1 MYNKLSICLTCAGGS
16 LKQQEGFFLKK
27 YSKFKKVI
35 YLTGTD
41 IYPKKINNKIFD
53 NIVKLPKPNSS
64 QYIKKLIQVIKN
76 YQIKILLVCSDE
88 EAIKITKNINKINKY
103 NCVVALNKF
112 STIKILSNKILTY
125 KILSK
130 IKKIIPKWNE
140 VKNTKNL
147 NYTLK
152 KYLNKFGGAVVKP
165 AISRGGRD
173 VFIIENKKKN
183 LNNKIGRT
191 KEINLNKFMSIYLK
205 KIKNKFPLIVMEK
218 LYEPTFDLDM
228 FCNKG
233 KIINAVLRKRIVP
246 KDPNSG
252 HKIIFKK
259 QIISSAKQISIILKL
274 NYINDCDFM
283 VDKNNNFKLLEIN
296 PRPSGS
302 LAIPNI
308 AGFAILD
315 NLLDLCIKGKK
326 FKKTVF
332 FKKNVTISKK
342 NVDNYIT
349 V

>member
-1 MYNKLSICLTCAGGS
+1 
-16 LKQQEGFFLKK
+16 
-27 YSKFKKVI
+27 
-35 YLTGTD
+35 
-41 IYPKKINNKIFD
+41 
-53 NIVKLPKPNSS
+53 
-64 QYIKKLIQVIKN
+64 
-76 YQIKILLVCSDE
+76 
-88 EAIKITKNINKINKY
+88 
-103 NCVVALNKF
+103 
-112 STIKILSNKILTY
+112 
-125 KILSK
+125 
-130 IKKIIPKWNE
+130 
-140 VKNTKNL
+140 
-147 NYTLK
+147 
-152 KYLNKFGGAVVKP
+152 
-165 AISRGGRD
+165 
-173 VFIIENKKKN
+173 
-183 LNNKIGRT
+183 
-191 KEINLNKFMSIYLK
+191 
-205 KIKNKFPLIVMEK
+205 MEK

-259 QIISSAKQISIILKL
+259 QIISSAKQISKILKL

-302 LAIPNI
+302 LAIPHI